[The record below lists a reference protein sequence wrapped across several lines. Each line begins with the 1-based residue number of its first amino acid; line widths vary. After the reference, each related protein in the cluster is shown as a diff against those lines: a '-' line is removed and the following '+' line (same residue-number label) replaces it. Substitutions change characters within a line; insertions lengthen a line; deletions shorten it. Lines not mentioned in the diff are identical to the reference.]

1 MSKEQVRATYE
12 RRVEDFAQA
21 IQKESR
27 LINLLSLGR
36 LLSLVGTI
44 WLLVAGIQ
52 HPGPVFYII
61 SLMMFVLFLTLVSLH
76 NKHTGERYLL
86 RQQKALNETELL
98 CIDHKFHSLP
108 DGAEHS
114 DTSHPWSHDLDLFGA
129 GSLFQY
135 VNRSSTRKGDEVLA
149 AMLSKEPGSAAS
161 IWDRQQILEDLKE
174 RIDFRQH
181 FTARGKL
188 INEKAEDLE
197 DIKRW
202 LDSSSYINKH
212 PWLFFLALGMSLLSL
227 SMITWVILDP
237 GRFWNLIYVFV
248 VNLVI
253 LSPFLLRTQQ
263 YQSIISKKHDLLN
276 GYAQLLK
283 IIAGIS
289 FNHTLLQENSRRARK
304 GMHEVARL
312 SKLLHFFDQRLNM
325 LLGFGLNGLFLF
337 DFIMLHLIERWK
349 KRNSQEIL
357 EWIELCGWT
366 DAMVSLSGFAWN
378 HPDFVLP
385 KVGEEQQPIEFHQL
399 GHPLIPDEKRVD
411 NDISIDSEKVVVI
424 TGANMA
430 GKSTFLR
437 SLGVNMV
444 LAYAGCP
451 VCAQKFDFGYMGLYS
466 SMRTA
471 DSLKDEESYF
481 LAEIKKLQLIV
492 ERMEKA
498 LPLMILLDEVLKGT
512 NTTDKKRGSVGLI
525 QRSLNY
531 PVRCFI
537 ATHDLSLGELEAK
550 YSREVVNYCFESYI
564 KDMELSFDY
573 SMRKGIATNMNAYF
587 LMKQMGIVD

>member
-1 MSKEQVRATYE
+1 MPTERLQETYAG
-12 RRVEDFAQA
+12 RVEIFGEA
-21 IQKESR
+21 IRKESR
-27 LINLLSLGR
+27 LINLFFLAR

-52 HPGPVFYII
+52 HPGPLFYLL
-61 SLMMFVLFLTLVSLH
+61 SLLMFVLFLTLVSLY
-76 NKHTGERYLL
+76 NKHTGQRELL
-86 RQQKALNETELL
+86 RQQKALNETELSCL
-98 CIDHKFHSLP
+98 RHEYQALP
-108 DGAEHS
+108 DGALYT
-114 DTSHPWSHDLDLFGA
+114 DTSHPWSHDLDIFGP
-129 GSLFQY
+129 GSLYQY
-135 VNRSSTRKGDEVLA
+135 LTRTSIARGDEVLA
-149 AMLSKEPGSAAS
+149 DMLTSEPGSAAV
-161 IWDRQQILEDLKE
+161 IQDRQLILGDL
-174 RIDFRQH
+174 RNRLDFRQH

-188 INEKAEDLE
+188 VKENAGDLE
-197 DIKRW
+197 DIGRW
-202 LDSSSYINKH
+202 LESSSYINKH
-212 PWLFFLALGMSLLSL
+212 PWLFFLALGMSLVSL

-237 GRFWNLIYVFV
+237 GRFWNLIYLLVI
-248 VNLVI
+248 NLFI

-263 YQSIISKKHDLLN
+263 YQSVISRKHDVLD

-283 IIAGIS
+283 IMAGIS
-289 FNHTLLQENSRRARK
+289 FDHPELQKNAEKARK

-325 LLGFGLNGLFLF
+325 LLGVILNGYFLF
-337 DFIMLHLIERWK
+337 DFVMIHLLERWK
-349 KRNSQEIL
+349 RRNRQEIL
-357 EWIELCGWT
+357 EWISLCGWT
-366 DAMVSLSGFAWN
+366 DAMVSLAGFAFN

-385 KVGEEQQPIEFHQL
+385 RVSEEQQALTFTQL

-411 NDISIDSEKVVVI
+411 NDILADSEKVVVI

-444 LAYAGCP
+444 LAYVGCP
-451 VCAQKFDFGYMGLYS
+451 VCAQTFDLGYMGLSS

-481 LAEIKKLQLIV
+481 LAEIKKLRLIV
-492 ERMEKA
+492 QRMEQG

-525 QRSLNY
+525 QRSLNF
-531 PVRCFI
+531 PVRMFI
-537 ATHDLSLGELEAK
+537 ATHDLSLGELEGK
-550 YSREVVNYCFESYI
+550 HPGKVVNYCFESYI

-573 SMRKGIATNMNAYF
+573 TIRPGIATNMNAYF
-587 LMKQMGIVD
+587 LMRQMGIVD